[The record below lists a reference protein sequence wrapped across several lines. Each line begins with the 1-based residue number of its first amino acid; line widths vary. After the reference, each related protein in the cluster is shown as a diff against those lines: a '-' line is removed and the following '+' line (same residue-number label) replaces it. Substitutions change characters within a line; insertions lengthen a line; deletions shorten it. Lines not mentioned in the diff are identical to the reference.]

1 MTIETNYIFWIIIIA
16 VIVIFLL
23 DQISEY
29 LNLKALVPKVP
40 EEFKN
45 VFDDNKYAQSLKYTK
60 TTTKF
65 GFLDSTFNLLIF
77 LVFWFLGGFGWL
89 DQLVSNLGHG
99 PTGSGLIFFGIL
111 IFASSILGLPFELY
125 ETFKIEA
132 EFGFNNT
139 TLKTFITDKFKGI
152 IIGGIIGIPVLSLI
166 LWLFESVDM
175 AWLWGWIFIS
185 SFSLLMAYLAPAI
198 IMPMFNK
205 FEPLEDGE
213 LKTAINEM
221 SSKCDFPL
229 TELSVMD
236 GSKRSKK
243 SNAFFTGFGKNK
255 KIALFDT
262 LIENHNT
269 KELVAV
275 LAHEIGHFKKK
286 HIIQT
291 LFIGIAQTGALF
303 FLLGFF
309 IKSSP
314 LSMAFGVSDPKV
326 HCSLLFFTLLFKPI
340 SKVLSVIMN
349 LLSRKNEF
357 EADEYAATVTKDPD
371 SLITALKKLSADN
384 LSNLT
389 PHPFYVFMHHS
400 HPTVNERVKALR
412 LLDLE
417 K

>member
-1 MTIETNYIFWIIIIA
+1 MPIETNYIFWIIIAA
-16 VIVIFLL
+16 VVLIFLL
-23 DQISEY
+23 DEISEY
-29 LNLKALVPKVP
+29 LNIKSLVPTVP

-45 VFDDNKYAQSLKYTK
+45 VFDDEKYSQSIKYTK
-60 TTTKF
+60 VTTKF
-65 GFLDSTFNLLIF
+65 GFIDSFFNVIVFLTFWL
-77 LVFWFLGGFGWL
+77 LGGFGWL
-89 DQLVSNLGHG
+89 DQIVTNLGLG
-99 PTGSGLIFFGIL
+99 PIVSGLIFFCIL
-111 IFASSILGLPFELY
+111 IFSSSILGLPFEIY

-139 TLKTFITDKFKGI
+139 TIKTFISDKIKGI
-152 IIGGIIGIPVLSLI
+152 MLGSIIGLPVLSLI
-166 LWLFESVDM
+166 LWLFENIDM

-185 SFSLLMAYLAPAI
+185 SFSLLMAYLAPAF
-198 IMPMFNK
+198 IMPLFNK

-213 LKTAINEM
+213 LKESINKM
-221 SSKCDFPL
+221 SEKCKFPL

-262 LIENHNT
+262 LIANHST

-291 LFIGIAQTGALF
+291 LVIGIAQTGVIF

-309 IKSSP
+309 IKSKP

-326 HCSLLFFTLLFKPI
+326 YCSLIFFTLLFKPI
-340 SKVLSVIMN
+340 SKILSIIMN
-349 LLSRKNEF
+349 ILSRKNEF
-357 EADEYAATVTKDPD
+357 EADEFAARVTEDPD
-371 SLITALKKLSADN
+371 SLIKALKKLSADN

-412 LLDLE
+412 ALKL
-417 K
+417 

>member
-1 MTIETNYIFWIIIIA
+1 MPIETNYIFWIIIAA
-16 VIVIFLL
+16 VVLIFLL
-23 DQISEY
+23 DEISEY
-29 LNLKALVPKVP
+29 LNIKSLVPTVP

-45 VFDDNKYAQSLKYTK
+45 VFDDEKYSQSIKYTK
-60 TTTKF
+60 VTTKF
-65 GFLDSTFNLLIF
+65 GFIDSFFNVIVFLTFWL
-77 LVFWFLGGFGWL
+77 LGGFGWL
-89 DQLVSNLGHG
+89 DQIVTNLGLG
-99 PTGSGLIFFGIL
+99 PIVSGLIFFGIL
-111 IFASSILGLPFELY
+111 IFSSSILGLPFEIY

-139 TLKTFITDKFKGI
+139 TIKTFISDKIKGI
-152 IIGGIIGIPVLSLI
+152 MLGSIIGLPVLSLI
-166 LWLFESVDM
+166 LWLFENFDM

-185 SFSLLMAYLAPAI
+185 SFSLLMAYLAPAF
-198 IMPMFNK
+198 IMPLFNK

-213 LKTAINEM
+213 LKESINKM
-221 SSKCDFPL
+221 SEKCKFPL

-262 LIENHNT
+262 LIANHST
-269 KELVAV
+269 RELVAV

-291 LFIGIAQTGALF
+291 LVIGIAQTGVIF

-309 IKSSP
+309 INSKP

-326 HCSLLFFTLLFKPI
+326 YCSLIFFTLLFKPI
-340 SKVLSVIMN
+340 SKILSIIMN
-349 LLSRKNEF
+349 ILSRKNEF
-357 EADEYAATVTKDPD
+357 EADEFAARVTEDPD
-371 SLITALKKLSADN
+371 SLIKALKKLSADN

-412 LLDLE
+412 ALKL
-417 K
+417 

>member
-1 MTIETNYIFWIIIIA
+1 MPIETNYIFWIIIAA
-16 VIVIFLL
+16 VVLIFLL
-23 DQISEY
+23 DEISEY
-29 LNLKALVPKVP
+29 LNIKSLVPTVP

-45 VFDDNKYAQSLKYTK
+45 VFDDEKYSQSLKYTK
-60 TTTKF
+60 VTTKF
-65 GFLDSTFNLLIF
+65 GFIDSFFNVIVFLTFWL
-77 LVFWFLGGFGWL
+77 LGGFGWL
-89 DQLVSNLGHG
+89 DQIVTNLGLG
-99 PTGSGLIFFGIL
+99 PIVSGLIFFGIL
-111 IFASSILGLPFELY
+111 IFSSSILGLPFEIY

-139 TLKTFITDKFKGI
+139 TIKTFISDKIKGI
-152 IIGGIIGIPVLSLI
+152 MLGSIIGLPVLSLI
-166 LWLFESVDM
+166 LWLFENIDM

-185 SFSLLMAYLAPAI
+185 SFSLLMAYLAPAF
-198 IMPMFNK
+198 IMPLFNK

-213 LKTAINEM
+213 LKESINKM
-221 SSKCDFPL
+221 SEKCKFPL

-262 LIENHNT
+262 LIANHST

-291 LFIGIAQTGALF
+291 LVIGIAQTGVIF

-309 IKSSP
+309 INSKP

-326 HCSLLFFTLLFKPI
+326 YCSLIFFTLLFKPI
-340 SKVLSVIMN
+340 SKILSIIMN
-349 LLSRKNEF
+349 ILSRKNEF
-357 EADEYAATVTKDPD
+357 EADEFAARVTEDPD
-371 SLITALKKLSADN
+371 SLIRALKKLSADN

-400 HPTVNERVKALR
+400 HPAVNERVKALR
-412 LLDLE
+412 ALKL
-417 K
+417 

>member
-1 MTIETNYIFWIIIIA
+1 MPIETNYIFWIIIAA
-16 VIVIFLL
+16 VVLIFLL
-23 DQISEY
+23 DEISEY
-29 LNLKALVPKVP
+29 LNIKSLVPKVP

-45 VFDDNKYAQSLKYTK
+45 VFDDEKYSQSIKYTK
-60 TTTKF
+60 VTTKF
-65 GFLDSTFNLLIF
+65 GFIDSFFNIIVFLTFWL
-77 LVFWFLGGFGWL
+77 LGGFGWL
-89 DQLVSNLGHG
+89 DQIVTNLGLG
-99 PTGSGLIFFGIL
+99 PIVSGLIFFGIL
-111 IFASSILGLPFELY
+111 IFSSSILGLPFEIY

-139 TLKTFITDKFKGI
+139 TIKTFISDKIKGI
-152 IIGGIIGIPVLSLI
+152 MLGSIIGLPVLSLI
-166 LWLFESVDM
+166 LWLFENIDM

-185 SFSLLMAYLAPAI
+185 SFSLLMAYLAPAF
-198 IMPMFNK
+198 IMPLFNK

-213 LKTAINEM
+213 LKESINKM
-221 SSKCDFPL
+221 SEKCKFPL

-262 LIENHNT
+262 LIANHST

-291 LFIGIAQTGALF
+291 LVIGIAQTGVIF

-309 IKSSP
+309 INSKP

-326 HCSLLFFTLLFKPI
+326 YCSLIFFTLLFKPI
-340 SKVLSVIMN
+340 SKILSIIMN
-349 LLSRKNEF
+349 ILSRKNEF
-357 EADEYAATVTKDPD
+357 EADEFAARVTEDPD
-371 SLITALKKLSADN
+371 SLIKALKKLSADN

-412 LLDLE
+412 ALKL
-417 K
+417 

>member
-1 MTIETNYIFWIIIIA
+1 MPIETNYIFWIIIAA
-16 VIVIFLL
+16 VVLIFLL
-23 DQISEY
+23 DEISEY
-29 LNLKALVPKVP
+29 LNIKSLVPTVP

-45 VFDDNKYAQSLKYTK
+45 VFDDEKYSQSIKYTK
-60 TTTKF
+60 VTTKF
-65 GFLDSTFNLLIF
+65 GFIDSFFNVIVFLTFWL
-77 LVFWFLGGFGWL
+77 LGGFGWL
-89 DQLVSNLGHG
+89 DQIVTNLGLG
-99 PTGSGLIFFGIL
+99 PIVSGLIFFGIL
-111 IFASSILGLPFELY
+111 IFSSSILGLPFEIY

-139 TLKTFITDKFKGI
+139 TIKTFISDKIKGI
-152 IIGGIIGIPVLSLI
+152 MLGSIIGLPVLSLI
-166 LWLFESVDM
+166 LWLFENIDM

-185 SFSLLMAYLAPAI
+185 SFSLLMAYLAPAF
-198 IMPMFNK
+198 IMPLFNK

-213 LKTAINEM
+213 LKESINKM
-221 SSKCDFPL
+221 SEKCKFPL

-262 LIENHNT
+262 LIANHST

-291 LFIGIAQTGALF
+291 LVIGIAQTGVIF

-309 IKSSP
+309 INSKP

-326 HCSLLFFTLLFKPI
+326 YCSLIFFTLLFKPI
-340 SKVLSVIMN
+340 SKILSIIMN
-349 LLSRKNEF
+349 ILSRKNEF
-357 EADEYAATVTKDPD
+357 EADEFAARVTEDPD
-371 SLITALKKLSADN
+371 SLIRALKKLSADN

-400 HPTVNERVKALR
+400 HPAVNERVKALR
-412 LLDLE
+412 ALKL
-417 K
+417 